1 MPEKTVKRRLQ
12 NAGDAAF
19 DIVLQRQNRPEKLG
33 VNPHTC
39 GSPNQFGCSLSQE
52 GIGSI

>member
-19 DIVLQRQNRPEKLG
+19 DVVLQRQNVRKARCEPAYWR
-33 VNPHTC
+33 V
-39 GSPNQFGCSLSQE
+39 S
-52 GIGSI
+52 